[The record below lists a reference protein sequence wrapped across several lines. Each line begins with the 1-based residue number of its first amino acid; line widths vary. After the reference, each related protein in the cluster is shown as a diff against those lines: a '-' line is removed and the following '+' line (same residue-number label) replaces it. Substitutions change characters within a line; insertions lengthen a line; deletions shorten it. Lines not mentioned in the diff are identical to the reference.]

1 MTRPRKVRQN
11 RRINDVDYRPLM
23 YAVVIV
29 AVILAL
35 WGTL

>member
-11 RRINDVDYRPLM
+11 RRIDDVDYRPLM
-23 YAVVIV
+23 YAAVIV
-29 AVILAL
+29 GVLLAL